1 MINKILFNTW
11 SGAFFNPGGG
21 EVQLL
26 NSKIELELKG
36 FNIEMYNQWAPQK
49 NIDIFHQFSI
59 NLGAEHVVQEYKN
72 LNKKIALS
80 PILWAKFHRESHIY
94 KHIKNLFELSD
105 ILLTNSNAESLKLS
119 RDFEIP
125 LEKFHKTRN
134 AITKEYLSITT
145 KNIFR
150 DTFNITDDFILSVAN
165 IDKRKNT
172 HLLVEACQKLNKKLV
187 LIGHIR
193 DKDYFNDI
201 NFKFSNFLYLG
212 AISNTDILK
221 SAYKECSLFALPS
234 LCETP
239 GIAALEAASQGAKVV
254 ITQEGPTAEYFG
266 ESNVRLV
273 DPRSLDSIISG
284 IEMELKQTRSNDLSK
299 YILNEYTWDKTAG
312 DIIEGYKK
320 IV

>member
-1 MINKILFNTW
+1 M
-11 SGAFFNPGGG
+11 
-21 EVQLL
+21 
-26 NSKIELELKG
+26 
-36 FNIEMYNQWAPQK
+36 
-49 NIDIFHQFSI
+49 
-59 NLGAEHVVQEYKN
+59 
-72 LNKKIALS
+72 
-80 PILWAKFHRESHIY
+80 
-94 KHIKNLFELSD
+94 
-105 ILLTNSNAESLKLS
+105 
-119 RDFEIP
+119 
-125 LEKFHKTRN
+125 
-134 AITKEYLSITT
+134 
-145 KNIFR
+145 
-150 DTFNITDDFILSVAN
+150 SVAN

-172 HLLVEACQKLNKKLV
+172 HLLVDACQKLNKKLV